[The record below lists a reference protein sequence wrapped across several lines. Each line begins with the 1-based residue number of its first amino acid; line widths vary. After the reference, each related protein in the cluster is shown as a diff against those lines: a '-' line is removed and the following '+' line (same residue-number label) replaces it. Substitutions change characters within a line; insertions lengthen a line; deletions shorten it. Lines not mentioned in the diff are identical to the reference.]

1 MTVRR
6 MNFDLFKALSARLLL
21 AVSAALVLAGCASQ
35 DIARY
40 ANERPTLDLASY
52 FNGKVIAHGI
62 FQDRSGQ
69 VLQRFVVDMDGRW
82 EGNQGVLDERFTYAD
97 GRQERRIWRLTKQA
111 DGRYTGQADD
121 VVGTASG
128 RTAGNAFQWAY
139 TLKLP
144 VDGKV
149 YEVQFDDWMY
159 LVDERVMLNRATM
172 SKFGFR
178 LGEVTLS
185 FQKLP

>member
-1 MTVRR
+1 M
-6 MNFDLFKALSARLLL
+6 SAYPSPRRLLPAL
-21 AVSAALVLAGCASQ
+21 TAALALLSGCASQ
-35 DIARY
+35 NLAQY
-40 ANERPTLDLASY
+40 ATEQPRLDLASY
-52 FNGKVIAHGI
+52 FNGKVVAHGI

-69 VLQRFVVDMDGRW
+69 VVRRFTVDMEGRW
-82 EGNQGVLDERFTYAD
+82 DGNQGVLDEHFSYSD
-97 GRQERRIWRLTKQA
+97 GTKDRRIWRLTKHA
-111 DGRYTGQADD
+111 DGRYTGTADD

-128 RTAGNAFQWAY
+128 QTAGNAFQWAY
-139 TLKLP
+139 TLNLP

-172 SKFGFR
+172 SKFGIR

-185 FQKLP
+185 FQKQTP